1 MMKHN
6 LQILT
11 ISELFQFH
19 HYVRKNNIHGKVRQ
33 NQFATNVRNTFMLA
47 MVLPLE
53 AGTLEIT
60 DESGTSVPFN
70 TINNIA

>member
-11 ISELFQFH
+11 ISELCQFH
-19 HYVRKNNIHGKVRQ
+19 RYVRKNNIHGKVRQ
-33 NQFATNVRNTFMLA
+33 NQFVTNARNTFMLA

-60 DESGTSVPFN
+60 DESDTSIPFN
-70 TINNIA
+70 TIKKMA